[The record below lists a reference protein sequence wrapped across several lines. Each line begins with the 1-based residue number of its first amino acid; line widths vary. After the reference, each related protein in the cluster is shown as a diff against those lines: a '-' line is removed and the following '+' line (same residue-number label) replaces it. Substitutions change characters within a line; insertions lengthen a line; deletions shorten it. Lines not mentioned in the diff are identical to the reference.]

1 MDNKF
6 PLNNNGPIV
15 NKYIIRKKSESQ
27 ISLKENNAPRNKTLK
42 TQNPKLIFEEKK
54 IMK

>member
-1 MDNKF
+1 MTNNF
-6 PLNNNGPIV
+6 PLNNIGPIV

-27 ISLKENNAPRNKTLK
+27 ISLKENNASRNKTLK
-42 TQNPKLIFEEKK
+42 SQNPKLIFLEKK